1 MKRLTSAT
9 LTAIVVL
16 ALASITASAQN
27 RLPSNAQRAL
37 QWLQCTQQQ
46 LNGQIGSGGNP
57 IARSAEVAFGLAAA
71 GQDAAAMKT
80 GGVSLA
86 EYLKTAVSTDV
97 GTNGELLIARA
108 SQPDAGPTASVI
120 AQLDAAK
127 GSNGEYGGDLYS
139 DALAILGLRAANQ
152 AVGQDAVTF
161 LKDHQQSDGGW
172 GFGGDQYTD
181 SNTTA
186 LVIQALLSAGLLS
199 DDAAIAH
206 GFAYLQS
213 VFGQGGFADTPG
225 AAPDGNSDELA
236 IQAILAAN
244 QQADQ
249 TWRSK
254 LDQAL
259 AQLAGLQVASGA
271 DAGAISN
278 PYSKLFA
285 TTFAPAA
292 FLLRPLTIGGIAETA
307 VPLLTCP
314 ASSTARPTP
323 GVTTARLA
331 QTGAAADVRLPIAGL
346 VMLLLGAGILR
357 SRRRAP
363 RR

>member
-1 MKRLTSAT
+1 M
-9 LTAIVVL
+9 
-16 ALASITASAQN
+16 
-27 RLPSNAQRAL
+27 
-37 QWLQCTQQQ
+37 
-46 LNGQIGSGGNP
+46 
-57 IARSAEVAFGLAAA
+57 
-71 GQDAAAMKT
+71 
-80 GGVSLA
+80 
-86 EYLKTAVSTDV
+86 
-97 GTNGELLIARA
+97 
-108 SQPDAGPTASVI
+108 
-120 AQLDAAK
+120 
-127 GSNGEYGGDLYS
+127 
-139 DALAILGLRAANQ
+139 
-152 AVGQDAVTF
+152 TF

-307 VPLLTCP
+307 VPLLACP
-314 ASSTARPTP
+314 ASSTATPTP

-331 QTGAAADVRLPIAGL
+331 QTGAAADIRPPLGGL

>member
-1 MKRLTSAT
+1 EIEVHMKRLTSAT

-86 EYLKTAVSTDV
+86 EYLTTAVS
-97 GTNGELLIARA
+97 
-108 SQPDAGPTASVI
+108 
-120 AQLDAAK
+120 
-127 GSNGEYGGDLYS
+127 
-139 DALAILGLRAANQ
+139 
-152 AVGQDAVTF
+152 
-161 LKDHQQSDGGW
+161 
-172 GFGGDQYTD
+172 
-181 SNTTA
+181 
-186 LVIQALLSAGLLS
+186 IQVLLSAGLLS

-346 VMLLLGAGILR
+346 VILLLGAGILR

>member
-9 LTAIVVL
+9 LSTIAVLVL
-16 ALASITASAQN
+16 ASVTASAQN
-27 RLPSNAQRAL
+27 RLPNNAQRAL

-46 LNGQIGSGGNP
+46 SNGQIGSGGNP
-57 IARSAEVAFGLAAA
+57 IARSSEVAFGLAAA

-80 GGVSLA
+80 GVVSLA
-86 EYLKTAVSTDV
+86 DYLKTAVSTDV

-108 SQPDAGPTASVI
+108 SQTHAGPTAAVI
-120 AQLDAAK
+120 TQLEAAK
-127 GSNGEYGGDLYS
+127 GSNGEYGADLYS

-161 LKDHQQSDGGW
+161 LKDHQQPDGGW

-186 LVIQALLSAGLLS
+186 LVIQALLSAGLPS
-199 DDAAIAH
+199 ADGAITH

-213 VFGQGGFADTPG
+213 VFVQGGFADTPG

-244 QQADQ
+244 QETNQS
-249 TWRSK
+249 WRSK

-259 AQLAGLQVASGA
+259 THLAGLQLGSGA

-285 TTFAPAA
+285 TTLAPAA
-292 FLLRPLTIGGIAETA
+292 FLLRPLTISGLAETA
-307 VPLLTCP
+307 VPLLTCSTTTTATP
-314 ASSTARPTP
+314 APQPTP
-323 GVTTARLA
+323 VTSSAATPPRLA
-331 QTGAAADVRLPIAGL
+331 QTGASPDIQPSVAGL
-346 VMLLLGAGILR
+346 AVVLLGAVI
-357 SRRRAP
+357 
-363 RR
+363 

>member
-1 MKRLTSAT
+1 VL
-9 LTAIVVL
+9 VL
-16 ALASITASAQN
+16 ASVTASAQN
-27 RLPSNAQRAL
+27 RLPNNAQRAL

-46 LNGQIGSGGNP
+46 SNGQIGSGGNP
-57 IARSAEVAFGLAAA
+57 IAHSSEVAFGLAAA

-80 GGVSLA
+80 GVVSLA
-86 EYLKTAVSTDV
+86 DYLKTAVSTDV

-120 AQLDAAK
+120 TQLDAAK
-127 GSNGEYGGDLYS
+127 GSNGEYGADLYS

-181 SNTTA
+181 ANPPA
-186 LVIQALLSAGLLS
+186 
-199 DDAAIAH
+199 
-206 GFAYLQS
+206 
-213 VFGQGGFADTPG
+213 
-225 AAPDGNSDELA
+225 LA
-236 IQAILAAN
+236 I
-244 QQADQ
+244 
-249 TWRSK
+249 
-254 LDQAL
+254 QAL

-271 DAGAISN
+271 DTGAISN

-307 VPLLTCP
+307 VPLLACP
-314 ASSTARPTP
+314 ASSTATPTR

-331 QTGAAADVRLPIAGL
+331 QTGAAADIRAPLGGL
-346 VMLLLGAGILR
+346 GILLLGAGILR